1 VAESPFPCRLQQNL
15 RFLHQVGVLS
25 AGAYGELEAAAE
37 RLRPSQVWVGF
48 DYTDPQLQNFVL
60 TREGGRVCAV
70 DVESL
75 RDEQLMG
82 VGVAR
87 ACEKWLEPFRELF
100 FAHLARAGVPD
111 FRAYFPFVELS
122 FLAAQTKMQFLEK
135 KWKNVDPALF
145 NRFRRL

>member
-1 VAESPFPCRLQQNL
+1 
-15 RFLHQVGVLS
+15 
-25 AGAYGELEAAAE
+25 
-37 RLRPSQVWVGF
+37 
-48 DYTDPQLQNFVL
+48 LQNFVI
-60 TREGGRVCAV
+60 TRDSGRVCAV

-87 ACEKWLEPFRELF
+87 ACEKWLGPFREVF

-122 FLAAQTKMQFLEK
+122 FLAAIMKMQFLEK
-135 KWKNVDPALF
+135 KWKNVDPTLF
-145 NRFRRL
+145 DRFRHL